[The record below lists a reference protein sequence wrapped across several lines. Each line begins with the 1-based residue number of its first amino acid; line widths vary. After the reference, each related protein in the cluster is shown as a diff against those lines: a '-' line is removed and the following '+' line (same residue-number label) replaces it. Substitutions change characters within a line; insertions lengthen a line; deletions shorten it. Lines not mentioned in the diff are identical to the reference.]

1 MEINNEQVPDFRKW
15 LEGII
20 PFLRSWYQNHKEIQ
34 NYFDSEKEFIN
45 SFLDP
50 IIASYNADKS
60 SLNPEQMKKIWDA
73 YFNTIN

>member
-1 MEINNEQVPDFRKW
+1 MEINNVQEPDFRKW

-20 PFLRSWYQNHKEIQ
+20 PLLRSWYQNHKEIQ
-34 NYFDSEKEFIN
+34 NYFDNEKEFIN

-50 IIASYNADKS
+50 IIASCNADKS